1 MSFES
6 FTTHVN
12 NNALIGSPKNAV
24 EIYDIF
30 LKGTS
35 GQVSGYLF
43 EATSMG
49 ETGTNAVG
57 ERFMLSD
64 TTESSIGYSAT
75 ALASFCDGMKFYK
88 GCWFLSGTN
97 FSYAVITYGE
107 EVK

>member
-1 MSFES
+1 MSFEAH
-6 FTTHVN
+6 TTHVN
-12 NNALIGSPKNAV
+12 NNALIGSPSQV
-24 EIYDIF
+24 IELYDIF

-49 ETGTNAVG
+49 ETGTNAVN

-64 TTESSIGYSAT
+64 TTGSAIGYSAT
-75 ALASFCDGMKFYK
+75 ALASFCDGLKFYK

-97 FSYAVITYGE
+97 FSYAVITYGA